1 MWFIYK
7 ICLSFWLVMTV
18 LTFDGHS
25 IFHNFGIFTSLYFIS
40 SRFTHDTHQYF
51 TKPSPVEVGDYI
63 EFLAEID
70 LLVSASTCPQGDVS
84 IACGDKDHGVPTV
97 YPLLVEIY
105 ELTDQEYLTHQG
117 WKPSPING
125 YSGNHGL

>member
-1 MWFIYK
+1 
-7 ICLSFWLVMTV
+7 
-18 LTFDGHS
+18 
-25 IFHNFGIFTSLYFIS
+25 
-40 SRFTHDTHQYF
+40 
-51 TKPSPVEVGDYI
+51 VGDYI

-84 IACGDKDHGVPTV
+84 IACGDKDRGVPTV